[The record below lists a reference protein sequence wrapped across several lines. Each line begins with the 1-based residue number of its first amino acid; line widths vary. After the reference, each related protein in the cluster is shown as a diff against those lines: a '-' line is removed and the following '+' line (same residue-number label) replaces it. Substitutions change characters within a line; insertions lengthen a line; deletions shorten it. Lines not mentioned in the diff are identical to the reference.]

1 MTEKPSWLSELIPS
15 GDKYYVVYPPAP
27 AILLIPFVF
36 VFGDNFPQQI
46 LAHLVGAG
54 IILSTIKLALQ
65 VKKANRLAVWSGI
78 LAGFGSIVWYM
89 SSAGSV
95 WYLGQTVAALF
106 LLLAINEA
114 LGKKRPILIGTL
126 LSIAFFSRLNTIVTL
141 IFYAYLLRKEVKKV
155 KYVLLLIF
163 PIAMSSVLFG
173 LYNYVRFGN
182 PFENGYF
189 LLPEILNE
197 TGAPWFVKGVMSP
210 YYIFDNVKAALWS
223 FPKLLDHLP
232 FIQPSWSGL
241 AIWITTPAFIYAL
254 GGSKPK
260 KLIRITKATIIL
272 SFLVIA
278 MHGGTGFAQFGYR
291 FAVDFYPLLIF
302 LTIRNIA
309 KTNIHWHHWL
319 LLGLSI
325 LVNAW
330 GVIWINKLGWVSF

>member
-1 MTEKPSWLSELIPS
+1 MKKFLLPIFVFAFVIYKLSSPAGNTPFNYFTRLASAFLDGKYYLTEKPSWLSELIPS

-260 KLIRITKATIIL
+260 KLIRIMT
-272 SFLVIA
+272 
-278 MHGGTGFAQFGYR
+278 
-291 FAVDFYPLLIF
+291 
-302 LTIRNIA
+302 
-309 KTNIHWHHWL
+309 
-319 LLGLSI
+319 
-325 LVNAW
+325 
-330 GVIWINKLGWVSF
+330 